1 MTLLLPK
8 VMKAGVKVFFG
19 HFRMTF
25 RKVRSAF
32 VGHFGFFLPLW
43 AIRRSLD
50 LEWPIEMNRVAIY
63 WVAHWQLRKIVL
75 CLEDATAFNFW
86 LPKFIQLPAHNWL
99 QNIFKQSLGFESSTF
114 SRKPSFGSQ
123 PSLQLFAFILA
134 NQSAQSWQPF
144 NSCCRCCWQPSQAR
158 ALANTDRVCK

>member
-1 MTLLLPK
+1 MRQALYHCATTAARDIDLNLSENPLDVKKATKGTKTGQNRSREKRLSREKNPEPSVTLLLPK

-75 CLEDATAFNFW
+75 CLGDATAFNIW
-86 LPKFIQLPAHNWL
+86 LPKFIQLPALNWL
-99 QNIFKQSLGFESSTF
+99 QD
-114 SRKPSFGSQ
+114 
-123 PSLQLFAFILA
+123 ILS
-134 NQSAQSWQPF
+134 NH
-144 NSCCRCCWQPSQAR
+144 
-158 ALANTDRVCK
+158 